1 MREITQTESTSTI
14 KKKDARITWVRTE
27 ILFLFASFGL
37 PYLMGLFFYLTT
49 RYSLLDI
56 FSHEKVIRYALL
68 GVVFFFTFT
77 FFSWYLHYRKAEVFL
92 HKSTKW
98 ILTTTVYFSF
108 LLSPILANVLSP
120 FIVPLVFCGLL
131 IALLVDE
138 KLAYIVNA
146 VAPTLFF
153 LCYYVLNPVTDMFSL
168 VSSGL
173 VQLLSGCFMLVTT
186 KNRYTRLSFLLK
198 CLAVGLLVSFPIAM
212 ISSLLR
218 VDADVESAVISGIFA
233 SVSVLSSLAFFMV
246 LTPLFEV
253 AFGLYSNFRLEEIC
267 TSDAPLMERLA
278 KEAPGT
284 YNHSI
289 AMATLA
295 QDCAKAIGENASLA
309 KAGACYHDVGKLYN
323 PICFSENQTTYN
335 PHDNYIP
342 EVSVALITRHTKEGA
357 NLIRKQRLPEAL
369 AQIAQEH
376 HGDQTVS
383 YFLNK
388 SIRMTDEKMNSDL
401 FRYKGPR
408 PSTKISGIIMIVDT
422 VEAATR
428 AQGINKDPVLFRA
441 FIHKLISDKIDANQF
456 SDCPLTFK
464 DFTLIEETLLKSI
477 PAIYHQR
484 IKYNK

>member
-14 KKKDARITWVRTE
+14 KKKEAQNTWIRTE

-37 PYLMGLFFYLTT
+37 PYLMGLFFFLTS
-49 RYSLLDI
+49 RYTLLDI
-56 FSHEKVIRYALL
+56 FSQEKVIRYALL
-68 GVVFFFTFT
+68 GVVFFFVFT
-77 FFSWYLHYRKAEVFL
+77 FFSWYLYYRKADVFL
-92 HKSTKW
+92 HRSTKW
-98 ILTTTVYFSF
+98 ILTTTFYFSF

-131 IALLVDE
+131 VSLLVDE
-138 KLAYIVNA
+138 KLAYVVNA
-146 VAPTLFF
+146 VAPSLFF
-153 LCYYVLNPVTDMFSL
+153 VCYYVLNRDADLFSL

-173 VQLLSGCFMLVTT
+173 VQLLSGCFMLVST
-186 KNRYTRLSFLLK
+186 KHRYTRLSFLLK
-198 CLAVGLLVSFPIAM
+198 CLVVGIVVSFPVAM
-212 ISSLLR
+212 VSSFLHNDMLMS
-218 VDADVESAVISGIFA
+218 DAVVSGIF
-233 SVSVLSSLAFFMV
+233 SSLSVLIGLAFFMV

-253 AFGLYSNFRLEEIC
+253 VFGLYSNFRLEELC
-267 TSDAPLMERLA
+267 TADAPLMERLA

-295 QDCAKAIGENASLA
+295 QDCARAIGENASLA

-357 NLIRKQRLPEAL
+357 DLIRKQLLPEAL
-369 AQIAQEH
+369 AQIAEEH

-441 FIHKLISDKIDANQF
+441 FIHKLIADKMNSGQF

-464 DFTLIEETLLKSI
+464 DFSLIEETLLKSI